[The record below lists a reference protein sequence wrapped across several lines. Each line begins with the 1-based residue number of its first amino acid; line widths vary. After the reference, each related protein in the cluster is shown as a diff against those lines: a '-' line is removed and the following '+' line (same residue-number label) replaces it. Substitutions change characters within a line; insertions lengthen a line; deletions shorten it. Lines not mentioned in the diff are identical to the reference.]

1 MMMLN
6 TYRLI
11 MDSRYNPLSYI
22 TDMSVR
28 HLLMQMLAWMWCII
42 FSMSVGS
49 VVVFGVSV
57 FVHAILL
64 AGVFITIS
72 VFQTAKHRPQYFGGL
87 GRGNGG
93 EHE

>member
-1 MMMLN
+1 MMLN

-42 FSMSVGS
+42 FSMWMGS
-49 VVVFGVSV
+49 IMVFGISV
-57 FVHAILL
+57 FAHALL
-64 AGVFITIS
+64 IAGVFITAG
-72 VFQTAKHRPQYFGGL
+72 VFQTAKRRPQYFGGL